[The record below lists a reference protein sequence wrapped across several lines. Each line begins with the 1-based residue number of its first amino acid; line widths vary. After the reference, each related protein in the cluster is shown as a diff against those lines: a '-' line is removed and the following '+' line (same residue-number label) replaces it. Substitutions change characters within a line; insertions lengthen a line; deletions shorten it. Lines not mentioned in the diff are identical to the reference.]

1 MPVHDV
7 RNSDTAASAEKEV
20 LMFNVLP
27 LSSSK
32 ISPKTMKKALVI
44 LAAATIGTSS
54 LIAQDETGVRFGMKL
69 SPNLGF
75 VNPDTRGY
83 TSSGTNAGYT
93 FGLMAEFPI
102 GTSGNYQFATG
113 MNLNNVS
120 GAWKETYTYA
130 EDVTGPTRTRDL
142 ETNVKL
148 RYIELPLTIKMM
160 TNEIG
165 YMRYFGQVGFGNAVN
180 IRAKSDIIVP
190 TIAGT
195 RTDGTAIVTEFT
207 ELENEDIQDDINI
220 YKASLIVAAGM
231 EYNFSGNTSLLVAVT
246 YNNGFTDI
254 LKSKDVKAMANY
266 LELTVGIFF

>member
-1 MPVHDV
+1 MVQ
-7 RNSDTAASAEKEV
+7 RLTFEQQQ
-20 LMFNVLP
+20 F
-27 LSSSK
+27 
-32 ISPKTMKKALVI
+32 SPKTMKKALVI
-44 LAAATIGTSS
+44 LVAATVGTTS

-83 TSSGTNAGYT
+83 SSSGSNAGYT

-113 MNLNNVS
+113 LNLNNVS

-180 IRAKSDIIVP
+180 IRAKADIIVP

-207 ELENEDIQDDINI
+207 ELENEDMQDNI
-220 YKASLIVAAGM
+220 SPYKASLIVAAGM

-254 LKSKDVKAMANY
+254 LKTDDIKAMANY

>member
-1 MPVHDV
+1 
-7 RNSDTAASAEKEV
+7 
-20 LMFNVLP
+20 
-27 LSSSK
+27 
-32 ISPKTMKKALVI
+32 
-44 LAAATIGTSS
+44 
-54 LIAQDETGVRFGMKL
+54 
-69 SPNLGF
+69 
-75 VNPDTRGY
+75 
-83 TSSGTNAGYT
+83 
-93 FGLMAEFPI
+93 MAEFPI